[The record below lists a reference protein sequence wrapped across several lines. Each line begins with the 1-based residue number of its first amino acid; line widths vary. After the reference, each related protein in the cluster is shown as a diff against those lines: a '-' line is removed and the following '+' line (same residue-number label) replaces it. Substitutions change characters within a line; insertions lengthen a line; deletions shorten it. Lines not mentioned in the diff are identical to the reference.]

1 MLCQGPECCWQ
12 ECCVTKNAEVNNL
25 WSKQWTW
32 RLQNSQSNN
41 TPDGPTIS
49 NCFNAALKII
59 LQYFIIIIN
68 KWHRQK
74 LEGKKSSIKNNKLIG
89 VIYWKDLAEWFLSTM
104 NKTGKTFSGFLHE
117 FERDKCNQCLNYC
130 NSLSVC
136 DVLRTVWLARP
147 EFIEVPRRKI
157 DWSSLISNR
166 NSDTVQ
172 SQETQDRRDSQ
183 DNTPTFISVNLD
195 QEQQI
200 ASTLRTVIKYFFH
213 LCRLRHYNPISSL
226 KSK

>member
-1 MLCQGPECCWQ
+1 MAQ
-12 ECCVTKNAEVNNL
+12 A
-25 WSKQWTW
+25 
-32 RLQNSQSNN
+32 
-41 TPDGPTIS
+41 
-49 NCFNAALKII
+49 KI
-59 LQYFIIIIN
+59 
-68 KWHRQK
+68 W
-74 LEGKKSSIKNNKLIG
+74 GKKSSNKNNKVMG

-130 NSLSVC
+130 NSLSIS

-147 EFIEVPRRKI
+147 EFIEVLRRKI

-200 ASTLRTVIKYFFH
+200 ASTLRTVIKYFF
-213 LCRLRHYNPISSL
+213 IFVG
-226 KSK
+226 